1 MRVILFNIIYIIIIM
16 GVARAQ
22 IELKFGQFDT
32 RVPDKSFLDNGD
44 LKLNK
49 PTIILEKS
57 LDPIN
62 YIIGPG
68 DVFGIN
74 INTM

>member
-1 MRVILFNIIYIIIIM
+1 MRVILFNLVYIFIIM

-22 IELKFGQFDT
+22 NDLNYGQFDT
-32 RVPDKSFLDNGD
+32 RVPDKSFLDNRD

-62 YIIGPG
+62 VSG
-68 DVFGIN
+68 VSA
-74 INTM
+74 

>member
-1 MRVILFNIIYIIIIM
+1 MRVILFNIIYIIVIM

-22 IELKFGQFDT
+22 NELNFGQFDT
-32 RVPDKSFLDNGD
+32 RVTDKSILDNRD

-57 LDPIN
+57 LDPNN

-68 DVFGIN
+68 VWDKH
-74 INTM
+74 

>member
-1 MRVILFNIIYIIIIM
+1 MRVILFSIIYIIFIM

-32 RVPDKSFLDNGD
+32 RVPDKSFLENGD

-57 LDPIN
+57 LDPNN
-62 YIIGPG
+62 YIMVLEMSLG
-68 DVFGIN
+68 
-74 INTM
+74 